1 LTPISCGKLIQP
13 KYPSENCAAKC
24 YGLTMIISPAKLP
37 ISTPLRVSDIV
48 PSQLSS
54 RELIGHG
61 RHPNGQKAIIIIK
74 LVTVLPGPESS
85 ELGRQTK
92 ICRAWW
98 TGEHVCSAPCFWTMK
113 IWETRRITRR
123 NKKKKSTNSAN
134 GGDPSRTGFTGIL
147 IPVETGD
154 GELIHTVC
162 NTACV
167 PQYQRRI

>member
-1 LTPISCGKLIQP
+1 MRYDGPAHAVCYPANSTLILTPISCGKLIQP
-13 KYPSENCAAKC
+13 KCPSENCAAKC

-74 LVTVLPGPESS
+74 LVTVLSGPESS

-123 NKKKKSTNSAN
+123 NKKKK
-134 GGDPSRTGFTGIL
+134 
-147 IPVETGD
+147 
-154 GELIHTVC
+154 
-162 NTACV
+162 
-167 PQYQRRI
+167 